1 MDSTARDIQAWEYVP
16 LGPFLGKCFGIITIL
31 YEIHCCNYEV
41 TCEEEAKRRYS
52 GTKTKTFEE
61 STKTAS
67 IRRIQQGRYSVSAP
81 AHHKKRVLI
90 NSLYGVSTAYPY
102 AVLTAVTSED
112 NSKYGPEFTLLPDEV
127 LGKLTRQTQKKM
139 ERETNN
145 KRKNEVAEDDD
156 TDEKTTRKGRK
167 LGVVDVSKHVEY
179 INTRKTPAVWNDV
192 TQQLE
197 ELKQRAE
204 ELRHLVDEL

>member
-1 MDSTARDIQAWEYVP
+1 MGKHSSTTLKSSQIKAFKLKLWDS
-16 LGPFLGKCFGIITIL
+16 
-31 YEIHCCNYEV
+31 
-41 TCEEEAKRRYS
+41 
-52 GTKTKTFEE
+52 
-61 STKTAS
+61 AS
-67 IRRIQQGRYSVSAP
+67 ISIELNETLTSFWNWEDQHGRMLALHCKSYYHIRLTDHIDSAWIQQQEIFRRG
-81 AHHKKRVLI
+81 I
-90 NSLYGVSTAYPY
+90 
-102 AVLTAVTSED
+102 
-112 NSKYGPEFTLLPDEV
+112 
-127 LGKLTRQTQKKM
+127 

-204 ELRHLVDEL
+204 ELRHRVDEL